1 METVS
6 NENAITWEEEEIAKN
21 DSKIKVDVVEIGM
34 PDEDLLWERRMNR
47 RCKEI

>member
-6 NENAITWEEEEIAKN
+6 NENAITWEEEEIAKE
-21 DSKIKVDVVEIGM
+21 DTKVKVDVVELGR
-34 PDEDLLWERRMNR
+34 PDEDLLWERKMHK